1 VSSGTALIGSIGLT
15 PEGELYY
22 VKKAGALDIY
32 EAEVNL
38 LTGGLIKP
46 LELISTGF
54 VGGDKVAF
62 YSPDGRF
69 LAYFSNRSLRRY
81 AKRVI
86 VVRNVQTGEERDI
99 ITPVRAVRNLT
110 WAPDLRS
117 LLFRGLDGKGRAG
130 AYRMVAE
137 GSGAELLF
145 RLPSSTANLA
155 WMPDGRS
162 VHYRDKGGPRGAHWM
177 HDLASGERRQIL
189 PPAGDAWLQASPDGT
204 RFAVVDR
211 CRVKDTTLLLTLDI
225 ETGRER
231 ELLRLSRPDG
241 AELPTQWTPDGET
254 ILFWRFSQSED
265 DRSRRELWMV
275 TADGGQPRKTGL
287 AFSHLTGRSYLSLH
301 PDGKRIAFSAGD
313 PKLEIWKL
321 SNFLSRLG
329 VSD

>member
-1 VSSGTALIGSIGLT
+1 
-15 PEGELYY
+15 
-22 VKKAGALDIY
+22 
-32 EAEVNL
+32 
-38 LTGGLIKP
+38 
-46 LELISTGF
+46 
-54 VGGDKVAF
+54 
-62 YSPDGRF
+62 
-69 LAYFSNRSLRRY
+69 
-81 AKRVI
+81 
-86 VVRNVQTGEERDI
+86 
-99 ITPVRAVRNLT
+99 
-110 WAPDLRS
+110 
-117 LLFRGLDGKGRAG
+117 
-130 AYRMVAE
+130 
-137 GSGAELLF
+137 
-145 RLPSSTANLA
+145 
-155 WMPDGRS
+155 
-162 VHYRDKGGPRGAHWM
+162 M

-265 DRSRRELWMV
+265 
-275 TADGGQPRKTGL
+275 KTGL
-287 AFSHLTGRSYLSLH
+287 AFSHLTGRSSLSLH